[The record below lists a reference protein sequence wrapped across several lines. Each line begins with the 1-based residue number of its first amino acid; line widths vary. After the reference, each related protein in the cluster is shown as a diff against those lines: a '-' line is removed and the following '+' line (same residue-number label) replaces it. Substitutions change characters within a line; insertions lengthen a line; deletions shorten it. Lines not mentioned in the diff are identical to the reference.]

1 MDAVTIT
8 INMKNKI
15 LNLIKKLFR
24 RTDPPIPFKFYNVY
38 AETVPGGFGYP
49 EPIFNLLIEDMMDH
63 IVDSD
68 KLVSFA
74 AFLQQPR
81 ITETYQLDSRSP
93 RDMFILGYALAS
105 TFLMR
110 DSIIKQRQLY
120 SVVSQFVQPKQEKSG
135 KPN

>member
-1 MDAVTIT
+1 MVEVTIT

-15 LNLIKKLFR
+15 LQLLKRVFRIKEK
-24 RTDPPIPFKFYNVY
+24 PHPFKFTNVY
-38 AETVPGGFGYP
+38 AETIPEGFGYP
-49 EPIFNLLIEDMMDH
+49 EPIFNLLIDDMMQH
-63 IVDSD
+63 VVDSD

-74 AFLQQPR
+74 AFMQQPR
-81 ITETYQLDSRSP
+81 IEETYQLNTQSA

-110 DSIIKQRQLY
+110 DSIMKQRQVY
-120 SVVSQFVQPKQEKSG
+120 SVLSQFSKPKNE